1 MSAQQQDFQPLSVL
15 GVDDDV
21 NVLDMLRKYFE
32 RKPEFSVFT
41 CTTPSEALEL
51 ISKYQFDAVIAEY
64 ALPGMDGITFLQE
77 IRAQNDP
84 VLFITL
90 TGCHPAQ
97 TAIDTQ
103 NSGGNYYL
111 EKGADLL
118 FAIQKVEHY
127 IRTTIGNRRLTHPV
141 PGNDNRYR
149 SLVEQQPD
157 LFCCFLPDGT
167 CTFANSAYSQ
177 FIGRNEPGTSGTN
190 FFALI
195 PRNEWERVQKLL
207 STLTTQYPGVYIE
220 HHMLERNGEPLLFQW
235 SYRAFFTDQGN
246 VHEYLAQGRDLS
258 NVVKLDETLPAGSFL
273 KPGETAGQRISPAIP
288 ELTVEKELTNLAET
302 IDQVQFPIFAVD
314 KEGVVIA
321 WNNAIAELT
330 GMDARTII
338 GQGNYAYAFPIYG
351 ESRPMLIDA
360 VLRAASGQDI
370 ESVPGITRDGDS
382 YNGDVENVTIRGKPL
397 QVWGKGTPIFDSK
410 GDLIAAVQS
419 LLISAE
425 PEQED
430 LFDDV
435 PEEYIGGVSGIHLK
449 IAGEGI
455 GGARANAV
463 GTATGRYGVYATDKR
478 LLIVRDNGPDTLRNE
493 EEPSGAMVDTS
504 PRSVADLEKIR
515 VFEIWR
521 SDITSIE
528 MKTPHVLAGFLI
540 IKTTRGGSYRISTDN
555 KKAFGQLE
563 KLLNLFYGDIIR
575 MEDGH
580 GTTDLEWPDEI
591 HMTDLIGKLQI
602 EDPFNDVTREVT
614 TNLPPIQIHNSSSI
628 SRDQCR
634 EIAESTEHIPYPVFA
649 IDRLGIV
656 IAWNR
661 AIASLSGIGPQEMI
675 GKGDYEYSYPFFG
688 ERKPMLIDYII
699 MAPDAQVQGEP
710 PAITREGDT
719 VIGTLQ
725 SAMIRGRPMLLWGKG
740 TGIYNTRGTAI
751 AAIQSILFSEQPD
764 IYTLVSGSEHEQYL
778 GGLSSIT
785 VNVPGNG
792 IAGAIAGAL
801 GSATAGYGIYA
812 TDKRI
817 FITRNPE
824 PDAIRTREMPFGE
837 FIIDKLFGTTVDTN
851 PRSLA
856 ELGKMKVFEV
866 ARKDIIT
873 IEMKKPLLFAG
884 YMTFR
889 VRNGEAFR
897 VYTGH
902 KLAFIHLE
910 QLLRLY
916 YHEILRIG

>member
-1 MSAQQQDFQPLSVL
+1 
-15 GVDDDV
+15 
-21 NVLDMLRKYFE
+21 
-32 RKPEFSVFT
+32 
-41 CTTPSEALEL
+41 
-51 ISKYQFDAVIAEY
+51 
-64 ALPGMDGITFLQE
+64 
-77 IRAQNDP
+77 
-84 VLFITL
+84 
-90 TGCHPAQ
+90 
-97 TAIDTQ
+97 
-103 NSGGNYYL
+103 
-111 EKGADLL
+111 KGADLL
-118 FAIQKVEHY
+118 FAIQKVEHS
-127 IRTTIGNRRLTHPV
+127 IRTTIGNRRLMNTV
-141 PGNDNRYR
+141 PGSDNRYR
-149 SLVEQQPD
+149 SLVEQQAD

-167 CTFANSAYSQ
+167 CTFANSSYSQ

-207 STLTTQYPGVYIE
+207 SSLTTQYPGVYIE
-220 HHMLERNGEPLLFQW
+220 HHMLDRNGEPLLFQW
-235 SYRAFFTDQGN
+235 SYRAFFTDQGS

-258 NVVKLDETLPAGSFL
+258 NIVKLDETPPGGASL
-273 KPGETAGQRISPAIP
+273 KQGGTAGQGTSPAVP
-288 ELTVEKELTNLAET
+288 EPTVESELANLADT

-314 KEGVVIA
+314 KQGVVIA

-351 ESRPMLIDA
+351 ETRPMLIDA

-370 ESVPGITRDGDS
+370 GSVPGITRDGES

-397 QVWGKGTPIFDSK
+397 QVWGKGTPIFDSR

-419 LLISAE
+419 LLIKEE

-430 LFDDV
+430 LFDDT
-435 PEEYIGGVSGIHLK
+435 PEKYIGGVPGIHLK

-455 GGARANAV
+455 GGARAGAV

-478 LLIVRDNGPDTLRNE
+478 LLVVRDTGPDTLHNE
-493 EEPSGAMVDTS
+493 GESSGATVDTS
-504 PRSVADLEKIR
+504 PRSVADLEKTR
-515 VFEIWR
+515 VFEVWR
-521 SDITSIE
+521 RDITSIE
-528 MKTPHVLAGFLI
+528 MKTSHVLAGFLI
-540 IKTTRGGSYRISTDN
+540 IKTTRGGSYRISVEN

-563 KLLNLFYGDIIR
+563 NLLNLFYADIIR

-580 GTTDLEWPDEI
+580 GATDLESLDEI

-614 TNLPPIQIHNSSSI
+614 TNLPPVLIPNSGSI
-628 SRDQCR
+628 SPDQCR
-634 EIAESTEHIPYPVFA
+634 EIAESIEHIPCPIFA
-649 IDRLGIV
+649 IDRQGIV

-699 MAPDAQVQGEP
+699 MAPDAQVKGEP

-725 SAMIRGRPMLLWGKG
+725 NVTIRGRPMLLWGKG
-740 TGIYNTRGTAI
+740 TGIYDSRGTAI

-764 IYTLVSGSEHEQYL
+764 IYTLLSGSEHEQYL

-785 VNVPGNG
+785 VTVSGSG
-792 IAGAIAGAL
+792 TAGVITNAL
-801 GSATAGYGIYA
+801 GSTTAGYGIYA

-817 FITRNPE
+817 FVTRNPE
-824 PDAIRTREMPFGE
+824 PDVTRTRAMPFGE
-837 FIIDKLFGTTVDTN
+837 FIIDRLFGTTVDTN

-884 YMTFR
+884 SMTFR
-889 VRNGEAFR
+889 IRSGEAFR

-902 KLAFIHLE
+902 KLAFIHFE

-916 YHEILRIG
+916 YHEILRLG